1 MVNPAPKI
9 QLFKNA
15 TFLTQKKLACQTAP
29 STRNKISRSSTFEK
43 SRVSVESFRRM
54 PTTKKVTLDEN
65 QKVQLDIKIG
75 HEED

>member
-15 TFLTQKKLACQTAP
+15 TFLTRKKLACQTAP

-54 PTTKKVTLDEN
+54 PKKRVTLDEN